1 MDKDI
6 IYIDVDDEITSVIE
20 KVHSSKS
27 RNVYLVLPKRA
38 TVFQSVVNMKLLKR
52 KSEAADKRVVLVTTE
67 TSLLPLAG
75 STGVLVSKTLS
86 SNPEVPAPPMNI
98 RTNNDV
104 DEDEP
109 IQIESTSKRDFSGL
123 KQRATLKRPIGD
135 LDEESRGLSEI
146 DKQLGDIDIDDEK
159 ESSNKTSRKE
169 KRELKKRKHSLKVP
183 SFDRFKKFGF
193 IAVISLTVIIIAGWY
208 LLNVLPTATIT
219 ISTNAQNINSN
230 INFSLSTTTST
241 LDASKKIL
249 PAKLVNGTKS
259 LTSTIATTGSAN
271 LGPKAKT
278 SSGVVFKIANCSTT
292 KTPDSIPVGWGVKQG
307 SYTYIT
313 NETMS
318 WTFSSYNSGTGCLTF
333 TSNSTGL
340 TAQSGGSSYNVSNA
354 TFSGSYNGMSFS
366 GTGSAIGGDD
376 NVVKIVSQQDITT
389 ASKNLT
395 QNNQSFKTDL
405 NNQLSSQGLYNLDV
419 TFQATSSNATPSV
432 AIGSQADN
440 VTVTETVT
448 YSEYGV
454 NKSDL
459 DTLLANAVKSQSNG
473 QSILDD
479 GLSSA
484 NFALSNGVTD
494 LTHLTIQATAIVGP
508 DIDVNKIKSEAIGQK
523 SGVIQSSI
531 SNDQNITGVKVKFS
545 PFYVSQAPGN
555 ASKITVIIE
564 KPTRN

>member
-38 TVFQSVVNMKLLKR
+38 TVFQSVVNMKLLRR
-52 KSEAADKRVVLVTTE
+52 KSEAADKRVILVTTE

-98 RTNNDV
+98 QTNNDV

-109 IQIESTSKRDFSGL
+109 IQIESTPKRDFANL

-159 ESSNKTSRKE
+159 ESTSRPSRKE
-169 KRELKKRKHSLKVP
+169 KRELKKKDHSLKVP

-193 IAVISLTVIIIAGWY
+193 LAFIAVVILIIGGWY

-241 LDASKKIL
+241 LDATKNVL
-249 PAKLVNGTKS
+249 PAKLVTGTKS
-259 LTSTIATTGSAN
+259 LTSTVATSGSAN
-271 LGPKAKT
+271 LGSKSET
-278 SSGVVFKIANCSTT
+278 LNGIVFKISNCSTN
-292 KTPDSIPVGWGVKQG
+292 KPPENIPSGWGVKQDT
-307 SYTYIT
+307 YTYIT
-313 NETMS
+313 NQIMS
-318 WTFSSYNSGTGCLTF
+318 WTFSSYNSSTGCLTF
-333 TSNSTGL
+333 TSNAVGV
-340 TAQSGGSSYNVSNA
+340 TAQTGGSSYNASNV
-354 TFSGSYNGMSFS
+354 TFSGTYNGMTFS
-366 GTGSAIGGDD
+366 GNGTTSGGTD
-376 NVVKIVSQQDITT
+376 NIVKVVSQQDITS

-405 NNQLSSQGLYNLDV
+405 NNQLSSQGLYPLNV

-459 DTLLANAVKSQSNG
+459 DTLLANAVKSQANG

-484 NFALSNGVTD
+484 SFALSNGTTD

-508 DIDVNKIKSEAIGQK
+508 NIDVNKIKSEAIGQK

-564 KPTRN
+564 KPSSN